1 MERIALPPPC
11 TSEWPPESVW
21 LEVDHAAGVW
31 NDLHAD
37 GRELHFE
44 LDEES
49 GRLAIE
55 MRDLAGNVLSSV
67 SPSEA
72 LAIASG

>member
-1 MERIALPPPC
+1 MEKIALPPPC
-11 TSEWPPESVW
+11 TSEWPPQSVW
-21 LEVDHAAGVW
+21 REVDHAARVW
-31 NDLHAD
+31 SDLRAD

-55 MRDLAGNVLSSV
+55 MRDLAGNVLTSV
-67 SPSEA
+67 SLSEV

>member
-1 MERIALPPPC
+1 MW
-11 TSEWPPESVW
+11 S
-21 LEVDHAAGVW
+21 
-31 NDLHAD
+31 DLRAD

-49 GRLAIE
+49 GRFAIE
-55 MRDLAGNVLSSV
+55 MRDLAGNVLTSV
-67 SPSEA
+67 SPSEV